1 MLSDAVDCATLPAG
15 ETEITLGDMFPSL
28 PIRSRRCNY
37 ITRLEVAFNDALRR
51 RTGQMKPDSTAV
63 YERARRLAN
72 QALWT
77 IDLQRRRLSS
87 DEPEDDKFV
96 LRKWSDFH
104 FLIVALTRLR
114 RAAELAAKVPVMS
127 ERMREALEIFDSTVP
142 HLKKMRDVAEH
153 IDDYA
158 VDRGRDRSISRKS
171 LEVASSD
178 GETWEWLGFEI
189 DGGKALSASVSL
201 FGALKDCAPLLKMA
215 NKSLQRS
222 GASV

>member
-1 MLSDAVDCATLPAG
+1 
-15 ETEITLGDMFPSL
+15 MF
-28 PIRSRRCNY
+28 
-37 ITRLEVAFNDALRR
+37 AFNYEHLSNSCSAPE
-51 RTGQMKPDSTAV
+51 MKPDSAAT

-77 IDLQRRRLSS
+77 VDLQCRRLNS
-87 DEPEDDKFV
+87 DEPEDDRFI

-114 RAAELAAKVPVMS
+114 RASELAAKVPAIN
-127 ERMREALEIFDSTVP
+127 EGIRAALQTFDATLP

-158 VDRGRDRSISRKS
+158 VDSGKDRSISRKS
-171 LEVASSD
+171 LEVGSSD

-189 DGGKALSASVSL
+189 DTNNALSASIAL
-201 FGALKDCAPLLKMA
+201 FEALKDCASLVKVP
-215 NKSLQRS
+215 NKAPQ
-222 GASV
+222 